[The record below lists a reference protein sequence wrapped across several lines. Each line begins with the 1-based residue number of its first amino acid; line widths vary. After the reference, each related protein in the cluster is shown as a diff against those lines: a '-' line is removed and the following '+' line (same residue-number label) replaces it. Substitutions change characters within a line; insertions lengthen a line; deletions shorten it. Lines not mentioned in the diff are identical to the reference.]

1 MTFFLIFI
9 FYNVF
14 GDYMTVYVDI
24 VFLINFI
31 MDFYILS
38 SLKFLLKLNTKLFRI
53 ILSSLIGGLSIII
66 LFFKLNNLEINII
79 KFIISILMILIAF
92 GKYKFFNR
100 LFYLYVISIILG
112 GSIYLI
118 NDSFYNVDSFI
129 FINNGYKVNIIILI
143 IISPIILYLYIKEY
157 RKLKKRLNTIYQVKI
172 KINKKIINLEGFLDT
187 GNKLKYFNRPIILV
201 NKKYIDL
208 RGKKVF
214 YVPFNS
220 LNNNGLLKCIKP
232 EYILIDNK
240 YYKDVYIGI
249 SEVNLCNDCILNE
262 RLFDI

>member
-38 SLKFLLKLNTKLFRI
+38 SLKFLLKLNTKLIRI

-100 LFYLYVISIILG
+100 LFML
-112 GSIYLI
+112 
-118 NDSFYNVDSFI
+118 
-129 FINNGYKVNIIILI
+129 
-143 IISPIILYLYIKEY
+143 
-157 RKLKKRLNTIYQVKI
+157 
-172 KINKKIINLEGFLDT
+172 
-187 GNKLKYFNRPIILV
+187 LV
-201 NKKYIDL
+201 SY
-208 RGKKVF
+208 
-214 YVPFNS
+214 
-220 LNNNGLLKCIKP
+220 
-232 EYILIDNK
+232 
-240 YYKDVYIGI
+240 
-249 SEVNLCNDCILNE
+249 
-262 RLFDI
+262 

>member
-1 MTFFLIFI
+1 
-9 FYNVF
+9 
-14 GDYMTVYVDI
+14 
-24 VFLINFI
+24 
-31 MDFYILS
+31 
-38 SLKFLLKLNTKLFRI
+38 
-53 ILSSLIGGLSIII
+53 
-66 LFFKLNNLEINII
+66 
-79 KFIISILMILIAF
+79 MILIAF

-157 RKLKKRLNTIYQVKI
+157 RKLKKRLNTIYQVEI